1 LPLVRLAA
9 VRRAAVIAVVGALLA
24 GCGGSET
31 TAPTA
36 ETVETGGGG
45 GQPQPPAPMEGD
57 PEAGKQVYAANGCGS
72 CHTFGPAGSS
82 GTTGPNL
89 DQLAEFAENA
99 DRGTLEE
106 FTRESIVS
114 PDAYVEEGFPSGVM
128 PASQLEEKQLN
139 DLVAFLTQS

>member
-1 LPLVRLAA
+1 MPLVRLAA

-45 GQPQPPAPMEGD
+45 GQPQPTPPPAEGD
-57 PEAGKQVYAANGCGS
+57 AEAGKQVYAANGCGS
-72 CHTFGPAGSS
+72 CHKFTPAGSS
-82 GTTGPNL
+82 GTTGPDL
-89 DQLAEFAENA
+89 DQLAEFAEKA

-114 PDAYVEEGFPSGVM
+114 PDAYVEEGFPAGVM
-128 PASQLEEKQLN
+128 PAAELEDEQLN
-139 DLVAFLTQS
+139 DLVAFLT